1 MIFSNQHSSSIFKWI
16 STSSLSSFFLS
27 PANQLQLSPFP
38 CLPNSLKIA
47 AWLSCHTGYVER
59 QTQDD
64 KLYLLSSADYIDL
77 ICVVANKIN
86 SSSELRP
93 PLARPLAEGVQL
105 ETRCGESVALFTWPQ
120 AAINVYQMCNAQSSR
135 GSGAGQQTNQVIYI
149 SCTFCPARREVVAK
163 GEGGEGKIWK
173 LKNAGCARIS
183 SYPAGVGV
191 GAGPGVE
198 VNAKSSR
205 GKRFQFPN

>member
-1 MIFSNQHSSSIFKWI
+1 M
-16 STSSLSSFFLS
+16 LL
-27 PANQLQLSPFP
+27 LSPFP

-64 KLYLLSSADYIDL
+64 KLYLLSSADNIDL

-93 PLARPLAEGVQL
+93 PLPRPLAEGVQL
-105 ETRCGESVALFTWPQ
+105 ETRRGESVALFTWPQ

-149 SCTFCPARREVVAK
+149 SCTFCPARREEEAK
-163 GEGGEGKIWK
+163 GEGAREKYENWKTLVVPAYLHIQQELGLGLGLEWKSMRSRVVANVFNFQIKDISKWNEIHNGDVEGTW
-173 LKNAGCARIS
+173 RI
-183 SYPAGVGV
+183 
-191 GAGPGVE
+191 
-198 VNAKSSR
+198 
-205 GKRFQFPN
+205 